1 MLIDEEDKI
10 LNIVVIDSLI
20 KSTLT
25 IISHFYSKDANVNKS
40 LRIKSGE
47 PIFDVSTANK
57 KELYP
62 NRKYIKGFKI
72 DIRFVM
78 DVDGKEIDLAAARV
92 AKDVSKNKT
101 MLDEGKLTR
110 EGKDIV
116 DNLVDILSNID
127 LKSRQAYLTLD
138 LARVAGC
145 LELRSII
152 SNGRMGTVESLG
164 INQLS
169 RTITKCVNWT
179 RPTYHSPPG
188 SCLGEDY
195 PQSNPEKT
203 IETICLQFSML
214 ISFVFS

>member
-1 MLIDEEDKI
+1 MIT
-10 LNIVVIDSLI
+10 LNP
-20 KSTLT
+20 
-25 IISHFYSKDANVNKS
+25 IIHVLSGSSCLKKVPTDNS
-40 LRIKSGE
+40 IIRIKSGE

-145 LELRSII
+145 MWQTHKHTLFYQASQ
-152 SNGRMGTVESLG
+152 MT
-164 INQLS
+164 
-169 RTITKCVNWT
+169 
-179 RPTYHSPPG
+179 
-188 SCLGEDY
+188 
-195 PQSNPEKT
+195 
-203 IETICLQFSML
+203 SMT
-214 ISFVFS
+214 